1 MVACAIS
8 TRSRSRPISPPW
20 WHFAPTSRPP
30 RERGEAFADAWPP
43 AVAVALKGLS
53 LADRREWR
61 TALFRTQEA
70 WQACYER
77 RPEMKVEEQLS
88 FMRDGRE
95 EAA

>member
-1 MVACAIS
+1 MRNKYTEPKPPDLAPLVALRA
-8 TRSRSRPISPPW
+8 
-20 WHFAPTSRPP
+20 HLQAA

-61 TALFRTQEA
+61 TALFRTQET